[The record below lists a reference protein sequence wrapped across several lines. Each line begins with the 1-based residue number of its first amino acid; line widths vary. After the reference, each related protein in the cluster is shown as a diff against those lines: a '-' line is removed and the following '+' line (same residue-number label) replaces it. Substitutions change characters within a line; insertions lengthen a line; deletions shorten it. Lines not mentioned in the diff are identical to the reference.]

1 MELQTIIVP
10 VDFSEHSRRA
20 LELAISLAK
29 KAGGKIHLVHGLHL
43 PQDVRMTGDWWSTLR
58 ARAISGLDVM
68 IGDAEEAGAPAEIHL
83 VDESPVAAILQL
95 AEELHADLIVMGT
108 RGLTGAKHVLL
119 GSIAERTIRLAPC
132 PVLSV
137 KADAG

>member
-1 MELQTIIVP
+1 
-10 VDFSEHSRRA
+10 
-20 LELAISLAK
+20 
-29 KAGGKIHLVHGLHL
+29 
-43 PQDVRMTGDWWSTLR
+43 MTGDWWSTLR